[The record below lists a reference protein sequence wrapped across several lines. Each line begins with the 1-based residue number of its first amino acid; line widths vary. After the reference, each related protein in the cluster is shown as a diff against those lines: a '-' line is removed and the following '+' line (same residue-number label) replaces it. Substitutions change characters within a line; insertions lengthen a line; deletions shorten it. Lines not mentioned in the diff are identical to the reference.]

1 MACLKIVN
9 NNLPLSSSRNCS
21 PHPTAFFAGFQVLFP
36 PPESLFPG
44 KYPGTPSEMEDA
56 PGYFLHV
63 CRSMC
68 FETSAIRIAD
78 RYNSP
83 RNASLSS
90 THSNIIFYAGAS
102 PFRTRSRVI
111 FRFPAES
118 RPLFPV
124 SPLGRKPAL
133 SSTRWEA
140 RFPGSVYAWTSHSPG
155 CREAQI
161 TMAFTSSQT
170 EKLVFVDFTHIPL

>member
-1 MACLKIVN
+1 MKAVNCCLAHQINAVIARSAATWQSPGFSGMYGKRTNALTNRPELLGDCHDQSSDWCRNDSANERLN

-21 PHPTAFFAGFQVLFP
+21 PHPTALFAGFQVLFP

-56 PGYFLHV
+56 PGFFLHV

-83 RNASLSS
+83 
-90 THSNIIFYAGAS
+90 
-102 PFRTRSRVI
+102 
-111 FRFPAES
+111 
-118 RPLFPV
+118 
-124 SPLGRKPAL
+124 
-133 SSTRWEA
+133 
-140 RFPGSVYAWTSHSPG
+140 PGMLPSVPP
-155 CREAQI
+155 
-161 TMAFTSSQT
+161 
-170 EKLVFVDFTHIPL
+170 IPT